1 MFNTYLFTPILN
13 SLIFFYHLLGD
24 SFGWAII
31 GMTFVIRLLSAPL
44 TIPAMRVQQKLQ
56 KLQPELE
63 KLKKAHADKKELQKA
78 QLELYRQHGVNPGA
92 GCLPQIVQIVILIA
106 LYQVFMNFLKGGT
119 IDGQTINMTFW
130 WLDLSKPDKYY
141 ILPVLAGVSQLIFS
155 IMLRPGT
162 EHHDESRKMVKK
174 NEESRGAGS
183 GSAGKSEMDMATEIQ
198 NQMLF
203 MMPLMTTI
211 ISLKFPS
218 GLALY
223 WVMTT
228 IFSVIQQ
235 WIMTG
240 PGGLSYYFA
249 KFKLALPRRSAP

>member
-1 MFNTYLFTPILN
+1 MAVFNTYLYQPILQ

-31 GMTFVIRLLSAPL
+31 GMTLAIRLISAPL

-56 KLQPELE
+56 KLHPELE
-63 KLKKAHADKKELQKA
+63 KLKKAHSDKKELQKA

-106 LYQVFMNFLKGGT
+106 LYQVFMNFLNGGV

-155 IMLRPGT
+155 MMLKPGT
-162 EHHDESRKMVKK
+162 EHPHQVEKIVKPK
-174 NEESRGAGS
+174 DIKEE
-183 GSAGKSEMDMATEIQ
+183 KTEMDMATEIQ
-198 NQMLF
+198 NQILF
-203 MMPLMTTI
+203 MMPLMTAI

-228 IFSVIQQ
+228 VFSVIQQ

-240 PGGLSYYFA
+240 PGGLKYYS
-249 KFKLALPRRSAP
+249 KKVLGIIDVWKK